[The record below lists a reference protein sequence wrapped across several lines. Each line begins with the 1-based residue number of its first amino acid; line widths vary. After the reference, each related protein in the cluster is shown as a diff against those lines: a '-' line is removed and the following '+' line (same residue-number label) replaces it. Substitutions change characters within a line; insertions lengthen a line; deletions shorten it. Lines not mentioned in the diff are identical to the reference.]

1 MRFLHRGFTKTCYF
15 LDNAKSFFSFTFKK
29 VLLAG
34 KFSPISDRKQTGRPS
49 ICTKIENGMDFSPS
63 LLYNTLNEF

>member
-1 MRFLHRGFTKTCYF
+1 MH
-15 LDNAKSFFSFTFKK
+15 NAKPFFSFTFKK